1 MVEDSQHNSKRAL
14 AEFLNNLVAVAEM
27 FVVTMYVLVLVGVEP
42 VVVFIHYLAIS
53 LSSWKIMV
61 SSVFDAFIYVKEVDY
76 IILQDLSLFNF
87 PEIGREQANGVVSA

>member
-1 MVEDSQHNSKRAL
+1 
-14 AEFLNNLVAVAEM
+14 
-27 FVVTMYVLVLVGVEP
+27 
-42 VVVFIHYLAIS
+42 
-53 LSSWKIMV
+53 MV